1 MSATTDGPPA
11 RGELTLGE
19 YFLGLLSDLDVDWLV
34 AAGRR
39 QALTPGEVL
48 VRVDADPPGLYFIL
62 SGSLVVSDASAQIV
76 AHVSRGELIGE
87 VSFIDG
93 QPATATVAA
102 EDPCSVFGIDRQAL
116 ARKLGRDA
124 GFGGRFYRAVAAV
137 LATRFRGR
145 MAPGGLA
152 PLGVSPV
159 GISPGGLAP
168 GGISH
173 TPSSQP
179 QAAPKAN
186 PHLAATRFERLLA
199 RMAHAPGAV
208 VLTGNDLTVF
218 DVARVAS
225 ERTPVE
231 VTPLALDRV
240 TRSRAVVERALHGN
254 EAVYGLTTGLGS
266 LKDIRVARDEMQ
278 AFQRNIV
285 MSHATG
291 IGPEF
296 SSTEVRAI
304 MLARLNGMCRG
315 GSGVQPHVFQLLL
328 HMLNAGIHPIVP
340 SRGSIGMSD
349 LAPLAH
355 LALPVIGLGE
365 VEYQGRRLP
374 AADALRQAGLRPA
387 QLGPK
392 DALALCSANSASVGH
407 GALVLHKTLHL
418 LASADLA
425 AALSLEAYQAHV
437 SPLDERTHAVRP
449 YTGELVSVERLRR
462 LLEGSTFWQRGRVD
476 SVQDPL
482 SLRCVPQVHG
492 ACQDALAFVR
502 GTMEIELNGTGDN
515 PVVLIDADAILS
527 NGNFHSAGLAI
538 AFDTLGIV
546 LGQLSGLATSRV
558 LRVLDPHLTDLPPA
572 LVPRAGVNTGFNV
585 LQKTLTALNAENRF
599 LAAPASLDFQPVAG
613 EIEDHATN
621 AALCVRKAA
630 QIVDNCLL
638 VQAIEIL
645 VATQAISLRGDVTL
659 GRGTRA
665 AFEVVREVV
674 PFVEEDRVLA
684 PLLDGVAGLLTS
696 GRLLEEVRAR
706 ATIDL
711 LGASD

>member
-1 MSATTDGPPA
+1 MQAERPVT
-11 RGELTLGE
+11 RGDLSVAE

-34 AAGRR
+34 AAGSR
-39 QALTPGEVL
+39 LTLAPGEVL
-48 VRVDADPPGLYFIL
+48 VHVHADPPGLYFVL
-62 SGSLVVSDASAQIV
+62 SGSLAVTDASATHM
-76 AHVSRGELIGE
+76 ARVSRGELVGE
-87 VSFIDG
+87 VSFVDG

-102 EDPCSVFGIDRQAL
+102 ADAAVLFGIDRQVL
-116 ARKLGRDA
+116 LRKLSRDP
-124 GFGGRFYRAVAAV
+124 GFAGRFYRAVAAV

-145 MAPGGLA
+145 MT
-152 PLGVSPV
+152 PV
-159 GISPGGLAP
+159 RSA
-168 GGISH
+168 H
-173 TPSSQP
+173 
-179 QAAPKAN
+179 AAPSAAVLDAN

-199 RMAHAPGAV
+199 RMAHAPGALL
-208 VLTGNDLTVF
+208 LTGNDLTVF
-218 DVARVAS
+218 DVARVAT
-225 ERTPVE
+225 ERLQVE
-231 VTPLALDRV
+231 ASPLALERMA
-240 TRSRAVVERALHGN
+240 RSRAVVERAVDGA
-254 EAVYGLTTGLGS
+254 AVYGLTTGLGS
-266 LKDIRVARDEMQ
+266 LKDIRVAPSEMQ

-291 IGPEF
+291 IGPEY

-315 GSGVQPHVFQLLL
+315 GSGVQVAVFQQLLS
-328 HMLNAGIHPIVP
+328 MLNAGIHPIVP

-355 LALPVIGLGE
+355 LALPVIGLGD
-365 VEYQGRRLP
+365 VEYQGRRMP
-374 AADALRQAGLRPA
+374 AMQALRQAGLSPA
-387 QLGPK
+387 QLGAK

-425 AALSLEAYQAHV
+425 AALSLEAFQGHM

-449 YTGELVSVERLRR
+449 YTGELVSAERLRR
-462 LLEGSTFWQRGRVD
+462 LLEGSTFEQRGRVD
-476 SVQDPL
+476 SIQDPL

-502 GTMEIELNGTGDN
+502 GTMEIELNGSGDN
-515 PVVLIDADAILS
+515 PVVLIEENTIVS

-572 LVPRAGVNTGFNV
+572 LVRRAGVNTGFNV

-630 QIVDNCLL
+630 QIVENCQL

-645 VATQAISLRGDVTL
+645 VATQAISLRQALVL

-684 PLLDGVAGLLTS
+684 PLLDGVAQLLTS
-696 GRLLEEVRAR
+696 GRLLEEVRQR
-706 ATIDL
+706 AGIDL
-711 LGASD
+711 LPASM

>member
-1 MSATTDGPPA
+1 VTTATDSLPT

-34 AAGRR
+34 AAGQR
-39 QALTPGEVL
+39 QTLPTDDVL
-48 VRVDADPPGLYFIL
+48 VRVHAEPPGLYFVL
-62 SGSLVVSDASAQIV
+62 SGSFVVSDASGEIV
-76 AHVSRGELIGE
+76 AHVTRGELIGE

-93 QPATATVAA
+93 RPATATVAA
-102 EDPCSVFGIDRQAL
+102 EEASIVFGIERQAL
-116 ARKLGRDA
+116 ARKLGRDV

-145 MAPGGLA
+145 MEPGGGHHA
-152 PLGVSPV
+152 
-159 GISPGGLAP
+159 
-168 GGISH
+168 
-173 TPSSQP
+173 TSSEHHP
-179 QAAPKAN
+179 ASKAN

-218 DVARVAS
+218 DVARVAT

-231 VTPLALDRV
+231 VTSLALDRMA
-240 TRSRAVVERALHGN
+240 RSRAVVERALDSSN
-254 EAVYGLTTGLGS
+254 AVYGLTTGLGS

-315 GSGVQPHVFQLLL
+315 GSGVHPDVFQLLL
-328 HMLNAGIHPIVP
+328 HMLNAGIHPVVP

-355 LALPVIGLGE
+355 LALPMIGLGE
-365 VEYQGRRLP
+365 VEHQGRRMP
-374 AADALRQAGLRPA
+374 ALDALKHAGLSPA

-407 GALVLHKTLHL
+407 GALVLHKTLQL

-425 AALSLEAYQAHV
+425 AALSLEAFQAHV

-449 YTGELVSVERLRR
+449 YTGELVSAERLRR
-462 LLEGSTFWQRGRVD
+462 LLEGSTFWQRARVD

-515 PVVLIDADAILS
+515 PVVLIDEGSILS

-558 LRVLDPHLTDLPPA
+558 LRVLDPNLTDLPPA

-645 VATQAISLRGDVTL
+645 VATQAISLRGALTL

-665 AFEVVREVV
+665 AFEVVREVA
-674 PFVEEDRVLA
+674 PFVDEDRVLA
-684 PLLDGVAGLLTS
+684 PVLDGVAGLLTT
-696 GRLLEEVRAR
+696 GRLLQEVRRR
-706 ATIDL
+706 AGIDL
-711 LGASD
+711 QSVV